1 MNYVQ
6 YYDNVLT
13 KKLCEELIDK
23 FENSSSEY
31 ETHSNNTMSFTQINL
46 NQNKTWHQYIQP
58 PATIFSSC
66 IAQYK
71 DEFNIVDGMFP
82 SKYGFEE
89 FRLKRYLPN
98 DIDEFRNHVDVNNSL

>member
-31 ETHSNNTMSFTQINL
+31 ETHF
-46 NQNKTWHQYIQP
+46 
-58 PATIFSSC
+58 
-66 IAQYK
+66 
-71 DEFNIVDGMFP
+71 
-82 SKYGFEE
+82 
-89 FRLKRYLPN
+89 
-98 DIDEFRNHVDVNNSL
+98 

>member
-46 NQNKTWHQYIQP
+46 NQNKLGINTYNHLQQ
-58 PATIFSSC
+58 FLVLVLH
-66 IAQYK
+66 
-71 DEFNIVDGMFP
+71 NIKMSLILLTECFQVNMG
-82 SKYGFEE
+82 
-89 FRLKRYLPN
+89 LKN
-98 DIDEFRNHVDVNNSL
+98 FV